1 MSKSL
6 LLATRNQHKKAE
18 LQAMLKDMGIKV
30 LGLDDLAG
38 MPEVEENGRTF
49 EENAVKKARENAL
62 VSKMV
67 CLADDSGLVVDALDG
82 KPGVFSARFAGPKAS
97 DLENNI
103 QLLKMMEGVKETHR
117 TARFECVIAVCSP
130 DLNVKLAKGTCEGTI
145 ALQPRGNAGFGYDPL
160 FIPKGYSISFA
171 EMAPEDK
178 NRISHRGIA
187 LRKALPIIKGYFY
200 GHDA

>member
-1 MSKSL
+1 MPLSKSL

-18 LQAMLKDMGIKV
+18 LQTMLKDMGIKV

-38 MPEVEENGRTF
+38 IPEVEEDGRTF

-103 QLLKMMEGVKETHR
+103 QLLKMMEGVKEIDR

-130 DLNVKLAKGTCEGTI
+130 DLNVKLVKGTCEGTI
-145 ALQPRGNAGFGYDPL
+145 ALQPQGNAGFGYDPL
-160 FIPKGYSISFA
+160 FILKAYLVSFA
-171 EMAPEDK
+171 EMTPQEK
-178 NRISHRGIA
+178 NR
-187 LRKALPIIKGYFY
+187 
-200 GHDA
+200 